1 MARTPT
7 TATLNLGMQAVTM
20 AVFEASGDGGLTL
33 NSFATAD
40 LSADPSTDASREGQ
54 LKVVLTELIAKLGWK
69 GREVACAVPSQGVFA
84 RFVSIPKI
92 EGDKV
97 EQMLHFEAQQ
107 NVPYPIEDVSWGFQV
122 LPERKEGKLGALI
135 LATKLDQL
143 EVVTNAL
150 RAAGVTPSLIDTSP
164 VALYNALRFNYPEL
178 QGCSLLIDIGART
191 TNLIFAEGDR
201 LFIRTLPVGGSTITG
216 ALQKRFEGR
225 AFAQVEE
232 FKRTEGFI
240 PPPGNY
246 AGAGNADVA
255 EAGKIART
263 VMTRIHNEIT
273 RSITF
278 YRTSQHGSAPVRVFL
293 AGGGVSLPY
302 TLEFFNEKLSLPI
315 EFFNP
320 LRRVSVGPSVDARSL
335 ASAAHRLGECT
346 GLALRQVLGDAPLE
360 IELKSPTLVR
370 EKAAAA
376 RRAPL
381 AAAAALLV
389 AALAIAGLHYDRA
402 AQRIAALNEQL
413 AAEINNLKGFE
424 AAFNKATAD
433 KKAMLADAAD
443 LAAAPVLRHAWA
455 GIIDELNASLPERNV
470 WVTKM
475 RPMAGDQVLDS
486 GDGKT
491 GWAKVAPSRPAE
503 RGGQPATAASAGV
516 TALVVE
522 GLYLE
527 SDEGPA
533 VVDRFVEQLA
543 KSPAFAIT
551 PENKASVVQ
560 LRATPSGETW
570 AYDFKLVLPLARPI
584 PL

>member
-1 MARTPT
+1 MVKTQK
-7 TATLNLGMQAVTM
+7 TATLNLGMQTVTM
-20 AVFEASGDGGLTL
+20 AVFEASNSGELTL
-33 NSFATAD
+33 NAFATAD
-40 LSADPSTDASREGQ
+40 LSADPATDGSREGQ
-54 LKVVLTELIAKLGWK
+54 LKVVLSELISKLGWK
-69 GREVACAVPSQGVFA
+69 GREAACSVPSQGVFA

-122 LPERKEGKLGALI
+122 LPEREEGKLGALI

-143 EVVTNAL
+143 EVATNAL
-150 RAAGVTPSLIDTSP
+150 RAAGLTPSLIDTSP

-201 LFIRTLPVGGSTITG
+201 LFIRTLPVGGSTITS

-225 AFAQVEE
+225 PFAQVEE
-232 FKRTEGFI
+232 FKRAEGFI

-278 YRTSQHGSAPVRVFL
+278 YRTSQHGAAPVRAFL
-293 AGGGVSLPY
+293 AGGGASLPY

-320 LRRVSVGPSVDARSL
+320 LRRISVGPSVDARAL
-335 ASAAHRLGECT
+335 ASIAHRLGECT
-346 GLALRQVLGDAPLE
+346 GLALQQLLGDTPLE
-360 IELKSPTLVR
+360 IELKSPTLLR

-381 AAAAALLV
+381 AAAAALVV
-389 AALAIAGLHYDRA
+389 AGLALAGFHYDRG
-402 AQRIAALNEQL
+402 AQRIAALNEQFTV
-413 AAEINNLKGFE
+413 EINQLRGFE
-424 AAFNKATAD
+424 NAFNKAAGE

-443 LAAAPVLRHAWA
+443 LAAAPVLRRAWA
-455 GIIDELNASLPERNV
+455 SIIDELNASLPERNV
-470 WVTKM
+470 WVTKL
-475 RPMAGDQVLDS
+475 RPMSGEQVLDP
-486 GDGKT
+486 GDGKA
-491 GWAKVAPSRPAE
+491 GWQKVASGRPAE
-503 RGGQPATAASAGV
+503 RGAQTSASADV

-527 SDEGPA
+527 SEEGPA

-543 KSPAFAIT
+543 KSPTFGIT
-551 PENKASVVQ
+551 AENKASVVL
-560 LRATPSGETW
+560 LRATPSGDKW